1 MPSLLI
7 VIPVIASFANVVFR
21 QDDLYDFRCDVQQ
34 PIRSSRAPGPT
45 PDQDLARRASIKPE
59 DVRAIEAGAA
69 PETAAKFADILALGA
84 SAGFHL
90 NGPVVPGSGLV
101 SRRAPSHVAGRR
113 NEVQLGALLATDSQ
127 AVNCYNC
134 HWHADQPPGQEGTPL
149 AWGPDLAL
157 TRERLREQWTED
169 WLWSPGMIYPFT
181 AMPGNFTGDPPQ
193 YQTVYPDSTN
203 LEQVQ
208 AVLDWLY
215 NFDRISEPAPN

>member
-1 MPSLLI
+1 MDLCRTLNKEAPSQTE
-7 VIPVIASFANVVFR
+7 V
-21 QDDLYDFRCDVQQ
+21 
-34 PIRSSRAPGPT
+34 
-45 PDQDLARRASIKPE
+45 
-59 DVRAIEAGAA
+59 
-69 PETAAKFADILALGA
+69 ILAL
-84 SAGFHL
+84 
-90 NGPVVPGSGLV
+90 PGDTKEK
-101 SRRAPSHVAGRR
+101 HFK
-113 NEVQLGALLATDSQ
+113 ALQYSTDSQ

-169 WLWSPGMIYPFT
+169 WLWNPGMIYPFT